1 MEEIAELESS
11 DARLLPYRPAMDAP
25 DPEIEILPI
34 DEAGTV
40 IDVLSSATARAIL
53 SAVYADA
60 SPTSEI
66 ADRVDTS
73 IQNTA
78 YHLSRLADVGLVS
91 TAGTWYSSKGA
102 SMDVYVPAVDPL
114 VLVAASPENPVADV
128 LGRLEVEEQSRR
140 LCDHSDGS

>member
-1 MEEIAELESS
+1 MEEIAEPESS

-25 DPEIEILPI
+25 DPEIEIITI

-40 IDVLSSATARAIL
+40 LDVLSSATGRAVL
-53 SAVYADA
+53 TAVYEDA
-60 SPTSEI
+60 GPTSEI
-66 ADRVDTS
+66 AERVDTS